1 MLSIYRNNTPVEPL
15 GWLGL
20 AIASAGIVYDII
32 EKVNHKA
39 PEAKPENENIS
50 DLMEKIKAL
59 ADKAKENKQE

>member
-20 AIASAGIVYDII
+20 AIASAGIVYDNI

-50 DLMEKIKAL
+50 EKIKAL